1 MPRASAQRMPVSMT
15 VSAIGSSCAT
25 VHVVSVMVVTPAR
38 MSWANATFALMR
50 TSSSDWMASAG
61 M

>member
-1 MPRASAQRMPVSMT
+1 MPVSIT

-25 VHVVSVMVVTPAR
+25 VHVVSVIVVTPAR
-38 MSWANATFALMR
+38 ISWAKATFALMR